1 MIQDTINL
9 DSIDDG
15 ICLVVLCWA
24 SKLPFT
30 MEADYHV
37 LSVED
42 LVTSFPTVPFREQGW
57 LPMMAPKKEANIN
70 HMDS

>member
-1 MIQDTINL
+1 
-9 DSIDDG
+9 
-15 ICLVVLCWA
+15 
-24 SKLPFT
+24 
-30 MEADYHV
+30 MEAGYHV